1 MSDIKLILCDIDDTL
16 VHKELHLDE
25 ATKEVIKKA
34 QQAGVKFTLATGRMH
49 YRAQVFAEEADLQ
62 HHTLPIMEAFSMTE
76 GLLFMRKKCMQVY
89 LRICSANI

>member
-34 QQAGVKFTLATGRMH
+34 QQAGVKFTLATGRMP
-49 YRAQVFAEEADLQ
+49 YRA
-62 HHTLPIMEAFSMTE
+62 
-76 GLLFMRKKCMQVY
+76 
-89 LRICSANI
+89 